1 MDCFPAAASFA
12 LPPQANDVASKL
24 EGYTVDY
31 VISSPFRRCLQTS
44 AGVVKQLG
52 LQQGQW
58 LVDWQLSEVRCGT
71 RESICFGY
79 CHLQSTACP

>member
-1 MDCFPAAASFA
+1 MLLADLPYA
-12 LPPQANDVASKL
+12 LPRLNTVHAVSSATLQANEVASKL
-24 EGYTVDY
+24 DGFSVDY

-58 LVDWQLSEVRCGT
+58 LVDWQLSEVG
-71 RESICFGY
+71 GG
-79 CHLQSTACP
+79 HVHV